1 MLWSDHVVSF
11 SSKTWPAWLGLAWL
25 DVSKKFENQ
34 PRVKGTLASART
46 YRCRCVDVDVDVD
59 IDYNHRETRSQNGG
73 RIGLEKTANDPRS
86 LNFLHQ
92 VMKELVE
99 CIDDFSQDSFVKV

>member
-1 MLWSDHVVSF
+1 MACL
-11 SSKTWPAWLGLAWL
+11 AWLGLMFPKN
-25 DVSKKFENQ
+25 SKISHKSKGRW
-34 PRVKGTLASART
+34 RVLEHI
-46 YRCRCVDVDVDVD
+46 DVDVDVD

-92 VMKELVE
+92 VIKELVE
-99 CIDDFSQDSFVKV
+99 CIDDFSQESFVKV